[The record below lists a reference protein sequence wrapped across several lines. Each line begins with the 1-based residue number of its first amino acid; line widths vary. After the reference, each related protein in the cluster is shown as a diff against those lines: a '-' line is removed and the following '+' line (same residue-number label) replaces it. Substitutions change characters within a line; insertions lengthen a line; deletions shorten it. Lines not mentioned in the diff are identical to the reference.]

1 MKMFS
6 SIIFA
11 DSYEH
16 PACELTKNRTLASIP
31 FAGRFRLIDFVLSS
45 LVNAGVDNIAVVPK
59 KNFASLE
66 DHLGNGKYWDLD
78 HRNSGLRILSPFFKT
93 ANSSEVFMA
102 RGKLDAL
109 RAVQTHIRHIK
120 EEYIVITNGNV
131 VANIDFDEVF
141 KQHLESGADI
151 TAVYSKRSST
161 ESKALELHFEGK
173 KVTAM
178 NYIAEKSEQNKDI
191 SLNVYVMKKSLLEDI
206 IHLADT
212 HDYHSFETY
221 ALINNVGKLDIQGYE
236 YKGYSRVIYTV
247 GEYYETS
254 MDMLKSEIRAQ
265 VFNSKRPVLTRVKD
279 SVPVLYQYNAKI
291 ENSLIAD
298 GCFIDGTV
306 KDSII
311 FRNVRVETGAVIKNS
326 IVMQN
331 AVISKNSKLDYVV
344 LDKNTSV
351 SEGKKL
357 NGDKAYPFI
366 IEKGT
371 NIC

>member
-1 MKMFS
+1 MKLFS

-93 ANSSEVFMA
+93 AHSNEVFMA
-102 RGKLDAL
+102 RGKLDAM
-109 RAVQTHIRHIK
+109 RAVQTHIKHIK

-131 VANIDFDEVF
+131 VANIDFSDVF
-141 KQHLESGADI
+141 KAHIESGADI
-151 TAVYSKRSST
+151 TAVYSKRPST
-161 ESKALELHFEGK
+161 DSKALELHFNGK

-178 NYIAEKSEQNKDI
+178 NYITEKSEQNKDI
-191 SLNVYVMKKSLLEDI
+191 SLNIYVMKKSLLMDI
-206 IHLADT
+206 IHEADT

-221 ALINNVGKLDIQGYE
+221 ALINNLDSLNIVGYE
-236 YKGYSRVIYTV
+236 HKDYARVIYTV

-254 MDMLKSEIRAQ
+254 MDMLNKDVRAQ
-265 VFNSKRPVLTRVKD
+265 VFCDERPVLTRVKD
-279 SVPVLYQYNAKI
+279 SVPVLYQFNAKI

-306 KDSII
+306 KNSII
-311 FRNVRVETGAVIKNS
+311 FRNVKVETGSVIKNS

-331 AVISKNSKLDYVV
+331 AVIKKDSKLDYVV
-344 LDKNTSV
+344 LDKNTTV
-351 SEGKKL
+351 SDGKKL